1 MSDIFISYASED
13 RPRAAAIA
21 KALEAEGW
29 SVWWDRNI
37 PAGKRFDDVIDE
49 EIKKARCLVVLWSGL
64 SVKKDWVLEE
74 AEDGKKR
81 GVLVPVMIEAV
92 EIPRGFRRI
101 EAADL
106 AAWGGGNGEAAFRA
120 LRENIAAL
128 LEPAPTGVEKEL
140 SPEPKQQFHVEW
152 APSKAPAPWFRWRW
166 AAIGV
171 TVVAVVVLALQWTHR
186 PAAPVQESNGPTSSV
201 PPPEKTTEAP
211 KGGDTRIQEKYVKK
225 DETAFQLP
233 TEKSKIIPVQPAKNP
248 PLVQEKSAPL
258 VQESPVD
265 KSRGVQETPKVAAPT
280 PTAPPDDLARGIELA
295 NSSKCQEAIGWL
307 QKGLV
312 ANPQNAQALATL
324 GGCLL
329 ETGDSRG
336 AYDALSEAIKI
347 DQSRDQFFV
356 LRAGAAFAM
365 GQYSLAS
372 RDIDQALKLNNR
384 QSIAYSLRGDVFMK
398 LAQYGDAAKAYK
410 YSLDLANNASVCRK
424 YADAIQK
431 NGNAELAQQVRAGCP
446 K

>member
-128 LEPAPTGVEKEL
+128 LDPSPAGVEER
-140 SPEPKQQFHVEW
+140 PPVEPKQQFHVEW

-201 PPPEKTTEAP
+201 PPSEKTTEAP
-211 KGGDTRIQEKYVKK
+211 KGGDTRIQEHYVKK
-225 DETAFQLP
+225 DETAVLLP
-233 TEKSKIIPVQPAKNP
+233 KDVQKKAPNQPAKN
-248 PLVQEKSAPL
+248 APL
-258 VQESPVD
+258 VQESPVEKPRD
-265 KSRGVQETPKVAAPT
+265 VQETPKVAAAT

-295 NSSKCQEAIGWL
+295 NSGKCSEAIEYL

-312 ANPQNAQALATL
+312 TNPQNAAAQFTLAK
-324 GGCLL
+324 CLTQTANFR
-329 ETGDSRG
+329 E
-336 AYDALSEAIKI
+336 AYDAATNAIAL
-347 DQSRDQFFV
+347 DSSRSAYFLQRGFASFV
-356 LRAGAAFAM
+356 M
-365 GQYSLAS
+365 GQYSLAMK
-372 RDIDQALKLNNR
+372 DIDQSIKINNHEPE
-384 QSIAYSLRGDVFMK
+384 AYMLRGDVFMK
-398 LAQYGDAAKAYK
+398 LAQYGDAANAYK
-410 YSLDLANNASVCRK
+410 YSLDLANDAGVCRK
-424 YADAIQK
+424 YADAIQR